1 MEKLH
6 RNDTDLNRT
15 MSGDP
20 MQTAQ
25 IKVQGMTCGGCV
37 ASVKRALQQIEGVE
51 NVEVSLADAQARVQ
65 YDPARVNESQLRSAI
80 EDAGFDAP

>member
-1 MEKLH
+1 
-6 RNDTDLNRT
+6 
-15 MSGDP
+15 

-25 IKVQGMTCGGCV
+25 IKVEGMTCGGCV

-51 NVEVSLADAQARVQ
+51 TVEVSLDQAQARVQ

>member
-1 MEKLH
+1 
-6 RNDTDLNRT
+6 
-15 MSGDP
+15 

-37 ASVKRALQQIEGVE
+37 ASVKRALQRIEGVE

>member
-1 MEKLH
+1 
-6 RNDTDLNRT
+6 
-15 MSGDP
+15 

-25 IKVQGMTCGGCV
+25 IKVEGMTCGGCV

-51 NVEVSLADAQARVQ
+51 TVEVSLDQAQARVQ

-80 EDAGFDAP
+80 EDAGFDAR

>member
-1 MEKLH
+1 
-6 RNDTDLNRT
+6 
-15 MSGDP
+15 

-25 IKVQGMTCGGCV
+25 IKVEGMTCGGCV
-37 ASVKRALQQIEGVE
+37 ASVKRALQQIDGVE
-51 NVEVSLADAQARVQ
+51 TVEVSLDQAQARVQ

>member
-1 MEKLH
+1 
-6 RNDTDLNRT
+6 
-15 MSGDP
+15 
-20 MQTAQ
+20 MQTTQ

-37 ASVKRALQQIEGVE
+37 ASVKRALQQIDGVE
-51 NVEVSLADAQARVQ
+51 NVEVSLGDAQARVQ